1 MVDEAMR
8 RALVLLYPRLRRF
21 AIRLAGSVVD
31 ADDLVQHACERAL
44 SFDRHWKPGTRLD
57 SWLYRVIQN
66 CWSDEKK
73 SARTRLQTQFDDA
86 GDVAAD
92 DGERKVDAR
101 LILKVACRELRH
113 LPEEQ
118 RAVLVL
124 FCMDGLSYREVA
136 ATLHIPMG
144 TVMSRLAR
152 GRLALA
158 RRIEAVASNSHA
170 QNSTI

>member
-57 SWLYRVIQN
+57 SWLYRIIQN

-73 SARTRLQTQFDDA
+73 SARTRFQTQFDGADDI
-86 GDVAAD
+86 GAD
-92 DGERKVDAR
+92 DGERRVDAR
-101 LILKVACRELRH
+101 LILEVACRELRH

-158 RRIEAVASNSHA
+158 RRIEAAVSNPHA
-170 QNSTI
+170 ENSTS

>member
-21 AIRLAGSVVD
+21 AISLAGSGVD

-44 SFDRHWKPGTRLD
+44 SFDHRWKPGTRLD
-57 SWLYRVIQN
+57 SWLYRIMQN

-73 SARTRLQTQFDDA
+73 SARSRLQTQFDDA
-86 GDVAAD
+86 EDIGAD

-101 LILKVACRELRH
+101 LILEVTCRELRH

-118 RAVLVL
+118 RVVLVL
-124 FCMDGLSYREVA
+124 VCMGGMSYREVA

-158 RRIEAVASNSHA
+158 KRIEAAANNSHA
-170 QNSTI
+170 ENSTV

>member
-21 AIRLAGSVVD
+21 AIGLAGSGGD

-44 SFDRHWKPGTRLD
+44 SFDRPWKPGTRID
-57 SWLYRVIQN
+57 SWLYRIIQN
-66 CWSDEKK
+66 RWSDEKK
-73 SARTRLQTQFDDA
+73 SARTRLQTQLNDADDI
-86 GDVAAD
+86 AAD

-101 LILKVACRELRH
+101 LILEAACRELRH

-118 RAVLVL
+118 RVVLVL
-124 FCMDGLSYREVA
+124 VCMGGLSYRQVA

-158 RRIEAVASNSHA
+158 RRIEAAAGNSRVE
-170 QNSTI
+170 NPSI

>member
-8 RALVLLYPRLRRF
+8 HALVLLYPRLRRF

-44 SFDRHWKPGTRLD
+44 SFDRRWKPGTRLD

-73 SARTRLQTQFDDA
+73 SARTRFQTQFDDA
-86 GDVAAD
+86 GNIGAD

-101 LILKVACRELRH
+101 LILEVACRELRH

-124 FCMDGLSYREVA
+124 ICMDGLSYREVA

-158 RRIEAVASNSHA
+158 RRIEATASNSHA
-170 QNSTI
+170 GNSTI

>member
-8 RALVLLYPRLRRF
+8 RTLVLLYPRLRRF
-21 AIRLAGSVVD
+21 AVRLAGSVVD

-73 SARTRLQTQFDDA
+73 SARTRSQTQFDDT
-86 GDVAAD
+86 GDMGAD

-101 LILKVACRELRH
+101 LILEVACRELRH

-124 FCMDGLSYREVA
+124 VCMDGCHTGKWLPLSA
-136 ATLHIPMG
+136 FPWG
-144 TVMSRLAR
+144 PS
-152 GRLALA
+152 
-158 RRIEAVASNSHA
+158 
-170 QNSTI
+170 

>member
-73 SARTRLQTQFDDA
+73 SARTRFQTQFDDA

-101 LILKVACRELRH
+101 LILKVACRELQY

-124 FCMDGLSYREVA
+124 ICMDGLSYREVA
-136 ATLHIPMG
+136 ATLRIPMG

-158 RRIEAVASNSHA
+158 RRIEAAASNSHA
-170 QNSTI
+170 ENSTT

>member
-1 MVDEAMR
+1 MVDEPMR

-57 SWLYRVIQN
+57 SWLYRLIQN

-73 SARTRLQTQFDDA
+73 SARTRLQMQFDDA

-158 RRIEAVASNSHA
+158 RRIEAVASNSHP

>member
-21 AIRLAGSVVD
+21 AIRLAGSTVE

-44 SFDRHWKPGTRLD
+44 AFDHQWKPGTRLD
-57 SWLYRVIQN
+57 SWLYRIIQN

-73 SARTRLQTQFDDA
+73 SARMRFQTPLDDA
-86 GDVAAD
+86 DGITAD
-92 DGERKVDAR
+92 DGERMVDAR
-101 LILKVACRELRH
+101 LILEVACRELRN

-118 RAVLVL
+118 RSVLILV
-124 FCMDGLSYREVA
+124 CIGGLSYREVA
-136 ATLHIPMG
+136 AALHIPMG

-158 RRIEAVASNSHA
+158 RRIEATTSNAHA
-170 QNSTI
+170 ENSAN